1 MGPKHSRRW
10 PRCSSPTRCANC
22 AIGCCKKPETAAKPR
37 PPPPAPRALNDPL
50 SETPIAPCPS
60 AGLGDGGLALGV
72 HVGYGSRPCRAFA
85 IRYRGQAHAYLNRCT
100 HVAIEMDY
108 QPGRF
113 FDGTGQWLLCAT
125 HGAAYHPG
133 TGRCAGGPCRGGLI
147 KIALSE
153 NAGLVRW
160 HTAHDLQPAAF

>member
-1 MGPKHSRRW
+1 M
-10 PRCSSPTRCANC
+10 
-22 AIGCCKKPETAAKPR
+22 
-37 PPPPAPRALNDPL
+37 NDPL
-50 SETPIAPCPS
+50 AETAIALCHS
-60 AGLGDGGLALGV
+60 ADLVDGGLALAFDVRYAG
-72 HVGYGSRPCRAFA
+72 RTCRAFA

-100 HVAIEMDY
+100 HVAMELDY